1 MPTPPLALAHYLE
14 GDVQGRCD
22 NETVH
27 QFHKLLSFI
36 ADIMEW
42 IDMLWNTY
50 PAECLII
57 Y

>member
-36 ADIMEW
+36 ADIMAW
-42 IDMLWNTY
+42 IDMLWNMY